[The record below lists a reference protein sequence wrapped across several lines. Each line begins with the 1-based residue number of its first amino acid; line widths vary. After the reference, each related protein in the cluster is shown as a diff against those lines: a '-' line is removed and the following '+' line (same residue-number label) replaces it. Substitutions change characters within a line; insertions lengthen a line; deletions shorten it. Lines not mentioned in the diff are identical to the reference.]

1 MPLPD
6 ILQWLASGKHTGT
19 LIISK
24 GAVENKIFFREGVV
38 LSSSSSDPTGFLG
51 HFLVSKGVITEA
63 DLEKAVAVQA
73 EEKKLLG
80 EILVERGTVG
90 QETLDRMLQ
99 LKAEENIYD
108 LFAWEEGQFIFRDG
122 ELPDHD
128 LVPLAADVT
137 GLVLE
142 GMQRLDEWDNIRTV
156 IPSVQC
162 VPVAVAPLVTDD
174 ELDLGWRG
182 VLEAVNDD
190 RSVEEICLQTHSN
203 EFFVSRVLYQMA
215 LEERLKI
222 VRPRIVTADRRAA
235 LGSEEKSA
243 GPPSAE
249 TLVAEAHSNL
259 RAGVY
264 EPAARY
270 LRAAASLE
278 PHNREL
284 ALVVGELEGEI
295 RAGLEADGVELGR
308 VPVLETTLDDLRS
321 MSFSPEEGF
330 ILSRINGTSDIASII
345 KISPLPELDSM
356 LVFWNLSRS
365 SHIRLE
371 AVLNEELS

>member
-1 MPLPD
+1 MQLPD
-6 ILQWLASGKHTGT
+6 ILQWLANGRHTGT
-19 LIISK
+19 LIVSK
-24 GAVENKIFFREGVV
+24 GPVESRVFFREGVV

-51 HFLVSKGVITEA
+51 HFLVSKGVITEKE
-63 DLEKAVAVQA
+63 LEKAVASQA
-73 EEKKLLG
+73 EENKLLG
-80 EILVERGTVG
+80 EILVERGAVQ
-90 QETLDRMLQ
+90 QEKLDRMLQ

-108 LFAWEEGQFIFRDG
+108 LFAWEEGEFLFRDG
-122 ELPDHD
+122 ELPDHE
-128 LVPLAADVT
+128 LVPLTVDVT

-142 GMQRLDEWDNIRTV
+142 GMQRLDEWGNIRTV
-156 IPSVQC
+156 IPSNQC
-162 VPVAVAPLVTDD
+162 VPVAVAPLVSDD
-174 ELDLGWRG
+174 ELDMGWRG

-190 RSVEEICLQTHSN
+190 RSIEDICLQTHSG
-203 EFFVSRVLYQMA
+203 EFFVSQVLYRMT

-222 VRPRIVTADRRAA
+222 VRPRIVAADLRSA
-235 LGSEEKSA
+235 SEPEGEST

-249 TLVAEAHSNL
+249 SLVAEAHANL

-284 ALVVGELEGEI
+284 GLVVDELEGEI
-295 RAGLEADGVELGR
+295 RAGLEVDGVELDR

-345 KISPLPELDSM
+345 KISPLPEIDSM
-356 LVFWNLSRS
+356 LVFWNLARS
-365 SHIRLE
+365 SHIRLQ
-371 AVLNEELS
+371 AAG